1 MRRALG
7 GKLKLEFIDG
17 TIPVCVDPFDP
28 SYRAWNR
35 CNMLVHSWIL
45 NSVSDSI
52 AQSLAFMENAI
63 DVWLDLKER
72 FSQGDLV
79 RIAELQ
85 QEIYALKQETRSVT
99 EFYSS
104 LKLLWEELEI
114 YLPIPNCT
122 CRNRCNCDAMRT
134 ARMNHHLLHTIRFL
148 TGLNENFAVVKSQV
162 LLMDPL
168 PSLTKVFSLVL
179 QHERQ
184 GGFTPND
191 DSLISTNFVKT
202 KGNSSSSGRQCTY
215 FGRDNH
221 TVQNCFKKHGLPP
234 HLRNKSSV
242 NAAIDTTR
250 NFAFSNRKISVA
262 VATDLETDILSV
274 RVKKHSVAKSVAMR
288 CRRFIAGS
296 LFSGAGGGVVVRV
309 SSPSS
314 SSGHYPLVFGL
325 AAASFCRWVGVLIQI
340 WWCFVL
346 LGEDVVFLPAEVVVL
361 ARFWRLGVVLVL
373 VAEVMNGCGGDVLVW
388 EMRWMVNAECEWI
401 HYVTRVSDHF
411 QTW

>member
-1 MRRALG
+1 
-7 GKLKLEFIDG
+7 
-17 TIPVCVDPFDP
+17 
-28 SYRAWNR
+28 
-35 CNMLVHSWIL
+35 
-45 NSVSDSI
+45 
-52 AQSLAFMENAI
+52 MENAI

-85 QEIYALKQETRSVT
+85 QEIYALKQEHRSVT

-179 QHERQ
+179 QHERH
-184 GGFTPND
+184 GGFTPHD

-215 FGRDNH
+215 CGRDNH

-234 HLRNKSSV
+234 HLRNKSSM
-242 NAAIDTTR
+242 NAAIEGESTEDTIVDSTEQ
-250 NFAFSNRKISVA
+250 AS
-262 VATDLETDILSV
+262 
-274 RVKKHSVAKSVAMR
+274 
-288 CRRFIAGS
+288 
-296 LFSGAGGGVVVRV
+296 
-309 SSPSS
+309 SSPMTQDQA
-314 SSGHYPLVFGL
+314 LQ
-325 AAASFCRWVGVLIQI
+325 LIA
-340 WWCFVL
+340 L
-346 LGEDVVFLPAEVVVL
+346 LQ
-361 ARFWRLGVVLVL
+361 
-373 VAEVMNGCGGDVLVW
+373 
-388 EMRWMVNAECEWI
+388 
-401 HYVTRVSDHF
+401 H
-411 QTW
+411 